1 MPWMWCSS
9 CWLTLRELHSRKTE
23 GEQDCTRLRIRLAED
38 EDTDTQPRQLDLLP
52 LQ

>member
-9 CWLTLRELHSRKTE
+9 YWLTLRELHSRKTE

-38 EDTDTQPRQLDLLP
+38 ANQNPEQGQLDLLP